1 MSNINGNFTDGVF
14 TLDDDGANSQ
24 TLLLSNGDWKL
35 SGLVP
40 GGRQIEV
47 SETRGATTGLRQG
60 PRAYP
65 TITVSAKLAA
75 PLADFQK
82 LALGE
87 SSGFISTTADIGD
100 ARTND
105 GDFSCNY
112 GAESRTFAFDD
123 LLLTALEYSEGS
135 PNTIAFTF
143 QIIGPVVIDGVT
155 VIDAR

>member
-1 MSNINGNFTDGVF
+1 MSNIAGNFTDGVF

-40 GGRQIEV
+40 NGRQIEV
-47 SETRGATTGLRQG
+47 TETRGAVTGLRQG
-60 PRAYP
+60 PRALP

-75 PLADFQK
+75 PLADFHK

-87 SSGFISTTADIGD
+87 SSGFTSTSVDIGD

-105 GDFSCNY
+105 ADFTCSY

-123 LLLTALEYSEGS
+123 VLLTGLEYSEGS
-135 PNTIAFTF
+135 PNTISFTF
-143 QIIGPVVIDGVT
+143 TVYGPVVIDGVT